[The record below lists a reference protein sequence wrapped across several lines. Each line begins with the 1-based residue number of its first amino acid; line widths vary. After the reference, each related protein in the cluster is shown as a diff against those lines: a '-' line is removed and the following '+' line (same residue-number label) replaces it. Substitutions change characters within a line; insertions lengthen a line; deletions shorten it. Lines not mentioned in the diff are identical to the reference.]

1 MNLIVGIS
9 GATGVIMGYYL
20 LKVLKNKPDVKVH
33 LVLSEGAIE
42 NFRIE
47 TGLKIDEV
55 KKLADFSYD
64 NKNLAAKISSGSY
77 KTDGMIV
84 LPCSMKT
91 LSGISNGFATNLLLR
106 SADVC
111 LKEGR
116 KVVLV
121 PREMPMSRIH
131 INNMAKAA
139 EYGCIIIPP
148 LLTFYN
154 GANSLEKQISHI
166 IGKILMQFNIEYD
179 DFVAWEGL

>member
-20 LKVLKNKPDVKVH
+20 LKVLQKKPDIKVH
-33 LVLSEGAIE
+33 LVLSEGAEE

-47 TGLKIDEV
+47 TDLKIPEI
-55 KKLADFSYD
+55 KSLADFNYD
-64 NKNLAAKISSGSY
+64 NKNLAAKISSGSF
-77 KTDGMIV
+77 KTAGMIV

-91 LSGISNGFATNLLLR
+91 LSGIANGFAANLLIR

-121 PREMPMSRIH
+121 PREMPVSRIH
-131 INNMAKAA
+131 LTNMLKAA
-139 EYGCIIIPP
+139 EYGCTVIPP
-148 LLTFYN
+148 VLTFYN
-154 GANSLEKQISHI
+154 GANSLEKQISHV
-166 IGKILMQFNIEYD
+166 IGKILMQFNIEYE
-179 DFVAWEGL
+179 DFVAWKGL

>member
-20 LKVLKNKPDVKVH
+20 LKVLKNKPDITVH
-33 LVLSEGAIE
+33 LVLSEGAVE

-47 TGLKIDEV
+47 TNLKIEEI
-55 KKLADFSYD
+55 KSLADYNYD

-91 LSGISNGFATNLLLR
+91 LSGVANGFATNLLLR
-106 SADVC
+106 SVDVC
-111 LKEGR
+111 LKESR

-131 INNMAKAA
+131 INNMARAA
-139 EYGCIIIPP
+139 EYGCTIIPP
-148 LLTFYN
+148 VLTFYN
-154 GANSLEKQISHI
+154 GANSLEKQISHV
-166 IGKILMQFNIEYD
+166 IGKILMQFNIEHD
-179 DFVAWEGL
+179 DFVAWKGL